1 MGGVRNMN
9 MNVHITN
16 KKAVR
21 FVLIA
26 VMMIFLIV
34 GVVLVCSGLWF
45 KNYDKGVKERCTE
58 SVQAVVDGYQ
68 SSSSRHSDGTYSTSY
83 FPVFNYTYNGIDYTK
98 QSNYGSGEPKY
109 SKGDVV
115 EIKVNPN
122 DATEFFNPSDRSDI
136 VYNVLMGIGLS
147 FILIVVVVSFG
158 VYLINKRRKEL
169 EDRFN

>member
-1 MGGVRNMN
+1 

-58 SVQAVVDGYQ
+58 SVQAIVDGYQ

-83 FPVFNYTYNGIDYTK
+83 NVTNNSNLSVPMTGSDGIFDTRMLF
-98 QSNYGSGEPKY
+98 GGMF
-109 SKGDVV
+109 V
-115 EIKVNPN
+115 
-122 DATEFFNPSDRSDI
+122 
-136 VYNVLMGIGLS
+136 VLMGIG
-147 FILIVVVVSFG
+147 VVLVG
-158 VYLINKRRKEL
+158 KRKKEGG
-169 EDRFN
+169 EG

>member
-1 MGGVRNMN
+1 MN
-9 MNVHITN
+9 VKVHITN

-21 FVLIA
+21 VVLIA
-26 VMMIFLIV
+26 SMMIFLIV
-34 GVVLVCSGLWF
+34 GVILVCSGLWF

-68 SSSSRHSDGTYSTSY
+68 PSSSRHSDGTYSTSY
-83 FPVFNYTYNGIDYTK
+83 FPVFNYTYDGIDYTK

-115 EIKVNPN
+115 EIRVNPN
-122 DATEFFNPSDRSDI
+122 DATEFFNPSDRADI